1 MAQGSLRAS
10 VENKLC
16 ARSFLC
22 CSMPIDSDDDV
33 YVAQADMTERKA
45 AYLGVL
51 RAEQLETLAKDLGR
65 TEGMVVAEEDAGGG
79 QACER
84 MG

>member
-22 CSMPIDSDDDV
+22 CAMPSDSDDDDDV
-33 YVAQADMTERKA
+33 YVAQAEMTERKD

-51 RAEQLETLAKDLGR
+51 RAGQL
-65 TEGMVVAEEDAGGG
+65 
-79 QACER
+79 
-84 MG
+84 